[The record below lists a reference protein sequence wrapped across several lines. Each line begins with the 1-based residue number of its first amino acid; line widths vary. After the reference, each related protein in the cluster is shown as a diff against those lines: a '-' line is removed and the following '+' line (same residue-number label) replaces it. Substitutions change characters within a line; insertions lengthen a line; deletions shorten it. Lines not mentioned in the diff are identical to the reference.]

1 MRKAIPFFISQAVT
15 LFGSQVVAFA
25 IIWYITRETAS
36 GVWVALLTISSYLP
50 QFIMSFFGGVLAD
63 RHSKKPLIIGAD
75 AAIALFTL
83 AMVLIMPVLGQG
95 SALRIALIVLAL
107 LRSVAAGIQTPAVG
121 AAIPLLVEPDK
132 LMRANGINSSFQA
145 VANFAAP
152 AAAAAVMSLLSL
164 RSSMMIDVATAVVGI
179 AILAC
184 ISIPKAVAGEAGAGS
199 ETAGAISS
207 GVMKEMLEGVR
218 YALNHKEIGRLLLL
232 FGLFI
237 FLSVPSGF
245 MCTLFV
251 CRYFEDTYVNFMIME
266 LMGFGGMMAGGVLMS
281 TWGGFKQ
288 RHKTLLL
295 AVLLFGSLGI
305 AMALSPTLPVYVV
318 LMLLYGIP
326 LTAFQTATTTVLQE
340 TVEEKMM
347 GRVFGLL
354 NAMYSG
360 FLPLGMAIF
369 GPLADVMSLR
379 VMMIASNAAL
389 LLLCLPLAARLKVK
403 VEMGGLEPPS
413 KHYTR

>member
-36 GVWVALLTISSYLP
+36 GLWVALLTISSYLP

-63 RHSKKPLIIGAD
+63 RHPKKALIIGAD
-75 AAIALFTL
+75 AAIALTTL
-83 AMVLIMPVLGQG
+83 AMVLIMPLLGQG
-95 SALRIALIVLAL
+95 SALRLALIVLAV
-107 LRSVAAGIQTPAVG
+107 LRSFAAGIQTPAVN
-121 AAIPLLVEPDK
+121 AAIPLLVSQDK
-132 LMRANGINSSFQA
+132 LMRANGLNSSFQA
-145 VANFAAP
+145 LANFAAP

-164 RSSMMIDVATAVVGI
+164 RASMMIDVATAVVGI
-179 AILAC
+179 AMLAC
-184 ISIPKAVAGEAGAGS
+184 ISIPKAVGASAENESAGS
-199 ETAGAISS
+199 DAQGKAAGAISS
-207 GVMKEMLEGVR
+207 GVLREMGEGMR
-218 YALNHKEIGRLLLL
+218 YSLKHKEIARLLLL

-245 MCTLFV
+245 MCSLFV
-251 CRYFEDTYVNFMIME
+251 CRYFGDSYVNFMIME

-281 TWGGFKQ
+281 TWGGFRQ
-288 RHKTLLL
+288 RRKTLLL

-305 AMALSPTLPVYVV
+305 AMGLSQTLPVYMV

-326 LTAFQTATTTVLQE
+326 LTAFQTGVTTMLQE
-340 TVEEKMM
+340 TVEENMM

-360 FLPLGMAIF
+360 FLPLGMALF

-379 VMMIASNAAL
+379 ILMVASNAAL
-389 LLLCLPLAARLKVK
+389 LLLCLPLAA
-403 VEMGGLEPPS
+403 GLRYLSP
-413 KHYTR
+413 